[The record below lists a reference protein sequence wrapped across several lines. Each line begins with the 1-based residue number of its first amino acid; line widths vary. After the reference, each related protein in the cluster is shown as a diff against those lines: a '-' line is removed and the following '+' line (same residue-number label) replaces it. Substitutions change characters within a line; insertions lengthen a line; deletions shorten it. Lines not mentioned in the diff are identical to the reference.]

1 MAEAPLFREPI
12 SPTSPVRGPR
22 PQGVPITV
30 ESKENTPSTAADP
43 DLRLLRSPVEGI
55 PDLID
60 SAAALE
66 NAAHRLGRDNQP
78 VAVDTERAQGYRYG
92 GGAYLVQVRKDE
104 VGSFLIDSR
113 ALPDLSSLAPTMTGP
128 WILHAADQDL
138 ACMQMLGLVP
148 TSIFDTEI
156 AARLL
161 GFERFSLGAVTEHV
175 LGITLEKSHQNEDWS
190 LRPLPIDWLR
200 YAALDVELLPEL
212 RSQMTLRLDDAG
224 RMEWAEQ
231 EFVHELTHP
240 LIPRDPS
247 WRDLRGLGKVRTPL
261 GLAVARELWTVRE
274 ELGRE
279 LDVAPGRL
287 LATNGIVAAALAD
300 PRSKGALTS
309 IPEFRRTRA
318 RKHTDTWWSAVARA
332 HALPEGALPDAK
344 TPHDPK
350 HVPAASMWKRLD
362 PVAWERLQTMRA
374 LASRAAAPLGIQPE
388 VVLEPRVQREV
399 AWRPLSG
406 DLDVALQ
413 SAGARAWQ
421 IDNLSRAI
429 TADTIASLR

>member
-22 PQGVPITV
+22 PQGVPLTV

-43 DLRLLRSPVEGI
+43 DLRLLRSPAEGV

-60 SAAALE
+60 SPTALE
-66 NAAHRLGRDNQP
+66 DAAHRLGRDNQP

-161 GFERFSLGAVTEHV
+161 GFERFSLGSVTEHV

-287 LATNGIVAAALAD
+287 LATNGIIAAALAD

-318 RKHTDTWWSAVARA
+318 RKHTDVWWSAVARA
-332 HALPEGALPDAK
+332 HALPESQLPDPK
-344 TPHDPK
+344 KPHDPN
-350 HVPAASMWKRLD
+350 HVPPASMWKRLD
-362 PVAWERLQTMRA
+362 LIAWERLQSMRA
-374 LASRAAAPLGIQPE
+374 LASRAAAPLGIQPD
-388 VVLEPRVQREV
+388 VVLAPRVQREV
-399 AWRPLSG
+399 AWRPLAG
-406 DLDVALQ
+406 DLDEALQ
-413 SAGARAWQ
+413 SAGARPWQ
-421 IDNLSRAI
+421 IENLSRAI
-429 TADTIASLR
+429 TPDTIASLR